1 MGKEIIYI
9 ISWYDQIL
17 IIHDYFQ
24 NIQINV
30 VFLLGLSM
38 FLVSKNI
45 SIFSP
50 YKIFG
55 LLLPIKF
62 SNTTFG
68 PYF

>member
-50 YKIFG
+50 
-55 LLLPIKF
+55 
-62 SNTTFG
+62 
-68 PYF
+68 